1 MGCLPRIITLVI
13 LLLSI
18 YGHAEGN
25 ARGTNA
31 EGNGKGKD
39 KKRTDEDAA
48 ELEEVNRIMSI
59 RFNAGKLGDVD
70 KLITETAKEMFK
82 AENPGAEIDETSEK
96 FLFVKERVRIHHETA
111 TGPNYASL
119 FTRPGTAEKFKDMFD
134 KYDHIREYKSE
145 L

>member
-1 MGCLPRIITLVI
+1 
-13 LLLSI
+13 
-18 YGHAEGN
+18 
-25 ARGTNA
+25 
-31 EGNGKGKD
+31 
-39 KKRTDEDAA
+39 
-48 ELEEVNRIMSI
+48 
-59 RFNAGKLGDVD
+59 
-70 KLITETAKEMFK
+70 MFK